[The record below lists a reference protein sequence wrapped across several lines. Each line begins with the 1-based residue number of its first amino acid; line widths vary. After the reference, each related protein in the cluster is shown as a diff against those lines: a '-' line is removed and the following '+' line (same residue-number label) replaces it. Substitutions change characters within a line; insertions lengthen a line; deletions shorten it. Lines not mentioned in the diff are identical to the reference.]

1 MSKEFGEIIH
11 QFPIIEV
18 NKISALKESKDI
30 VIDGNLTVNG
40 IIDCNSGIIYEGE
53 LVDLKSDSSQNVKD
67 GITINIKP
75 FENEKFYKIRIFFN
89 DGNNFY
95 EGKFYF
101 NNKKIYLI
109 QAVYNKYSMN
119 LIIPEG
125 VNDKLLL
132 KFRNTQI
139 DSNEIFSMR
148 IRIDID

>member
-11 QFPIIEV
+11 QLPSLEV
-18 NKISALKESKDI
+18 NKIIALNESKDI
-30 VIDGNLTVNG
+30 IIEGNLKVNG

-53 LVDLKSDSSQNVKD
+53 VDLKSDSSQNVKD

-95 EGKFYF
+95 ECKFYF
-101 NNKKIYLI
+101 NNKKIYFI
-109 QAVYNKYSMN
+109 NAVYNKYSVN

-125 VNDKLLL
+125 VNDKFLL
-132 KFRNTQI
+132 KFRNSQI

-148 IRIDID
+148 IRIEVD